1 MLTLLAFAMVATFMF
16 LIMTKRLSALIAL
29 ILVPIAF
36 ALIGGFAAGLGRMA
50 TTPVT
55 IMKSIVS
62 RYLP

>member
-36 ALIGGFAAGLGRMA
+36 ALIGGFAAGLGR
-50 TTPVT
+50 
-55 IMKSIVS
+55 
-62 RYLP
+62 